1 MKKKRKKKISKI
13 ILTAIKRKAYE
24 LDAESIAYYRRNPVI
39 AAEDL
44 LGVKLLDSQAIILQ
58 RSWNC
63 PHVLWT
69 CCRNFGKSFL
79 GAIFIILKAILYE
92 NQAIYIVSSVGDQSK
107 ELFNKIEEIIKR
119 IGKTSASIKSLTD
132 IAEKE
137 IVTSGSNK
145 TGFSHNP
152 SGYHVEFYN
161 GSEIFT
167 LNSNPDSARSRRATL
182 VFFDEAAFCSDEL
195 ISVCEAFATQNTEFA
210 TSTDDT
216 YNPDSDKRKC
226 PTQLVYA
233 SSQDTTNT
241 LFYKYYKDFSKRML
255 AGDRDYFVCDMIC
268 DVAIKTFIK
277 GKQYVPLLTK
287 DKVDSAMKSNPT
299 KAEREYYNKA
309 INDGGKDQ
317 IVSWGAIRRNETFML
332 PELCWNPGSKYIIAF
347 DPCRL
352 NDNAIVLIGELYED
366 KQLGTCARIVNCI
379 NMIDKSTG
387 NKYKLSLPE
396 QRERLKKIV
405 LRYNGHNA
413 DYEYID
419 SIQFDAGA
427 GGQPFGII
435 DDMLADWTDDKG
447 MKHRGFIDKTS
458 EIYQSYIGR
467 FPNAADKIRLIS
479 PKKYRT
485 QMFQEFIELFDLGV
499 IKLPHEYDG
508 RDYIINRSIID
519 GEEVQED
526 YKLSNEEKVSLAEID
541 LLKNEITAMQKIT
554 NADKTSETYQLSKEA
569 ERKGYHDD
577 RVYAMI
583 LLAHRLYELRHKN
596 AVKRKDTDQQLT
608 FMMFRQPKVYM

>member
-1 MKKKRKKKISKI
+1 MIMKKKSKVILTSIKKKV
-13 ILTAIKRKAYE
+13 YE
-24 LDAESIAYYRRNPVI
+24 LDAESIAYYRRNPI
-39 AAEDL
+39 IGCRDL
-44 LGVKLLDSQAIILQ
+44 LGIQLLDAQAWMLQ
-58 RSWNC
+58 MSWNA
-63 PHVLWT
+63 PHVLW
-69 CCRNFGKSFL
+69 CCSRNFGKSFI
-79 GAIFIILKAILYE
+79 GAIFILLKAMLYE
-92 NQAIYIVSSVGDQSK
+92 NQAIYIVSSVGEQSK
-107 ELFNKIEEIIKR
+107 ELFIKIEEIVR
-119 IGKTSASIKSLTD
+119 RVGKTSASIKSLKD

-137 IVTSGSNK
+137 VITSGTNK

-152 SGYHVEFYN
+152 SSYHVEFYN

-167 LNSNPDSARSRRATL
+167 LNSNPDNNRSKRSSL
-182 VFFDEAAFCSDEL
+182 VFFDEAAFCSAEL
-195 ISVCEAFATQNTEFA
+195 IAVCEAFATQNTEFA

-216 YNPDSDKRKC
+216 YNPDADKRKC

-233 SSQDTTNT
+233 SSQDTTDT
-241 LFYKYYKDFSKRML
+241 IFYKHYKEFAKRML
-255 AGDRDYFVCDMIC
+255 AGDRDYFVCDMVC
-268 DVAIKTFIK
+268 DTAIKTFVR
-277 GKQYVPLLTK
+277 GETYVPLLTQ
-287 DKVDSAMKSNPT
+287 DKVDSAMKANRN
-299 KAEREYYNKA
+299 KAEREYYNKPTQ
-309 INDGGKDQ
+309 DGGEDQ
-317 IVSWGAIRRNETFML
+317 IASWGAIRRNETFML
-332 PELCWNPGSKYIIAF
+332 PRLYWNPGSKYIIAF

-366 KQLGTCARIVNCI
+366 PQLGLCMKIVNCI
-379 NMIDKSTG
+379 NMIDKNTG

-396 QRERLKKIV
+396 QRAKLKSIILK
-405 LRYNGHNA
+405 YNGQNA

-419 SIQFDAGA
+419 SIQFDLGA

-435 DDMLADWTDDKG
+435 DDMLDDWTDDKG
-447 MKHRGFIDKTS
+447 RKHRGFIDKTS
-458 EIYQSYIGR
+458 EIYQTYIGK
-467 FPNAADKIRLIS
+467 FPNAADKIRLVS

-508 RDYIINRSIID
+508 RDYITNMTVVD

-526 YKLSNEEKVSLAEID
+526 YKLSNEEKVALTEID

-577 RVYAMI
+577 RCYAMI

-596 AVKRKDTDQQLT
+596 AVQKKDENQEIT
-608 FMMFRQPKVYM
+608 FMRFRSPKVYK